1 MRRIL
6 FLIFGLA
13 GLIVLLSLG
22 IWQVQRLMWKQ
33 GLLAE
38 IDARIGSAPNALP
51 GQPDAETY
59 RFLPVEIQ
67 GIVGPEEL
75 HVLSSIK
82 QVGAVYRVISPFQTE
97 DGRRILLDQGVI
109 ATTRKDEARPHGRA
123 QVVGN
128 LHWPDETDSFTPE
141 PDVAKNIWF
150 ARDLETMAQALNT
163 EPLMVVA
170 REPVVS
176 GTFVT
181 PNPIDSAGVPN
192 DHLQYAFTWFS
203 LAVIWAATI
212 FFFLRRRRDNPKEP
226 GQ

>member
-1 MRRIL
+1 
-6 FLIFGLA
+6 
-13 GLIVLLSLG
+13 
-22 IWQVQRLMWKQ
+22 
-33 GLLAE
+33 
-38 IDARIGSAPNALP
+38 
-51 GQPDAETY
+51 
-59 RFLPVEIQ
+59 
-67 GIVGPEEL
+67 
-75 HVLSSIK
+75 
-82 QVGAVYRVISPFQTE
+82 
-97 DGRRILLDQGVI
+97 
-109 ATTRKDEARPHGRA
+109 
-123 QVVGN
+123 
-128 LHWPDETDSFTPE
+128 
-141 PDVAKNIWF
+141 
-150 ARDLETMAQALNT
+150 MAQALNT